1 MRQVQSLPLFSSYE
15 QTILFLSIQSR
26 KVTLLWAFACPFHNW
41 RNLSFYPSM
50 TYDDI
55 TGLYDLGNLSQFEF
69 IDLLEK
75 RSVSL
80 DRKIKSCTSGDS
92 TWNDFQLWKSEWHQ
106 IDELL
111 QKLA

>member
-1 MRQVQSLPLFSSYE
+1 
-15 QTILFLSIQSR
+15 
-26 KVTLLWAFACPFHNW
+26 
-41 RNLSFYPSM
+41 M

-55 TGLYDLGNLSQFEF
+55 TGLYDLGNLSQFEL

-92 TWNDFQLWKSEWHQ
+92 SWNDFQLWKAEKHDVDS
-106 IDELL
+106 LL
-111 QKLA
+111 EKLV

>member
-1 MRQVQSLPLFSSYE
+1 
-15 QTILFLSIQSR
+15 
-26 KVTLLWAFACPFHNW
+26 
-41 RNLSFYPSM
+41 M

-92 TWNDFQLWKSEWHQ
+92 TWNDFQLWKSEWHE
-106 IDELL
+106 IEELL